1 MTKIILITLLFNL
14 SLYAQD
20 VFNDLKI
27 FEGKW
32 VLADEDVNLFE
43 EWIKNSDSSF
53 SGESYFFRDGEKII
67 SEKLYLL
74 KLNNYIVYIA
84 QPGKTNPTLFTIIES
99 DSQLFVIE
107 TNEHYIPKR
116 MTSHFINESTV
127 NATIDGEYEA
137 ENRSKNFSYKRKK
150 QESHS
155 WPSIAGFSVTFT

>member
-53 SGESYFFRDGEKII
+53 SGESYFCRDGEKII

-74 KLNNYIVYIA
+74 KLNDYIVYIA
-84 QPGKTNPTLFTIIES
+84 QPGKNNPTLFTLTES
-99 DSQLFVIE
+99 DSQLFIFE
-107 TNEHYIPKR
+107 NNEHDFPKR
-116 MTSHFINESTV
+116 ITYHFINDSTL
-127 NATIDGEYEA
+127 NASIEGEYEG
-137 ENRSKNFSYKRKK
+137 EKRSKNFSFKRKK
-150 QESHS
+150 
-155 WPSIAGFSVTFT
+155 